1 MTIRGRELRPS
12 MTGIKCPAC
21 GHQTSTVKD
30 SRPTDDHTAI
40 RRRRLCLKCG
50 RRATTFESYADSD
63 DRDAARHGAQLQQAL
78 EACPAHQRRLL
89 ETLIFQIAADDR
101 RARAAEAAAIEAAA
115 NEQVEADDRAD

>member
-40 RRRRLCLKCG
+40 RRRRMCLKCG
-50 RRATTFESYADSD
+50 ARATTYERFGAEDATARNTDLLLAFDAIDSV
-63 DRDAARHGAQLQQAL
+63 
-78 EACPAHQRRLL
+78 HQRRLI
-89 ETLIFQIAADDR
+89 ENLIRQIAADDR
-101 RARAAEAAAIEAAA
+101 RAREATDIAER
-115 NEQVEADDRAD
+115 VEADDRPD